1 MIQITPSIPSN
12 QSTPITPS
20 NPITPISLTIL
31 TNH

>member
-12 QSTPITPS
+12 SIIPS
-20 NPITPISLTIL
+20 PLIIPISLTIL

>member
-20 NPITPISLTIL
+20 NPIIPISLTIL